1 MSCMRVSRIVG
12 TLFGAVLAV
21 GAFGQQA
28 HAGVG
33 CDINIRVNNKT
44 SRALTV
50 YGVTQSSAA
59 AAGTGLWSPLSG
71 MSDASLAPEGTAGS
85 HSKQAVELET
95 PCWTG
100 KRDFKIKY
108 LDGSVD
114 KWKYRYDV
122 SVSAGDTIQI
132 NLP

>member
-1 MSCMRVSRIVG
+1 MRVSRVVG

-21 GAFGQQA
+21 GTFGAPA

-44 SRALTV
+44 PRALTV
-50 YGVTQSSAA
+50 YGSSQSSAA

-71 MSDASLAPEGTAGS
+71 MSDASLAPEGTSGS
-85 HSKQAVELET
+85 HSRQAVELET

-100 KRDFKIKY
+100 NRDFKIKY
-108 LDGSVD
+108 LDGTVD
-114 KWKYRYDV
+114 KWKYRYGV

>member
-1 MSCMRVSRIVG
+1 MSSLKVSRVVA
-12 TLFGAVLAV
+12 LFGAALAV
-21 GAFGQQA
+21 MTLAERA
-28 HAGVG
+28 DAGVG

-44 SRALTV
+44 SRPLTV
-50 YGVTQSSAA
+50 YGVGQSSAA

-71 MSDASLAPEGTAGS
+71 MSDASLAPEGTAAS